1 MTVEKMSAV
10 GETVSEALE
19 KIANEM
25 SLSIQELD
33 FEIDSEQFISENGQP
48 MGLREFEVSAWKR
61 IPKEGAAEMEAWL
74 NNTFVMMGIE
84 ATVSARVSGNRLI
97 FSIESEQG
105 GQIIGRKGST
115 LRSIQALME
124 ETSTKAGYDWTFSL
138 QVAGGEERKER
149 RSRNDDRRDNRRDG
163 RRDGRRDNRR
173 GNRDDDNL
181 KRLATK
187 LANKVLET
195 SEPIVIEKELNGYQR
210 RIVHMVIKDFDGVD
224 SESFNEGEQ
233 RKIRLVLSSTDEG

>member
-1 MTVEKMSAV
+1 MEK
-10 GETVSEALE
+10 
-19 KIANEM
+19 K
-25 SLSIQELD
+25 
-33 FEIDSEQFISENGQP
+33 
-48 MGLREFEVSAWKR
+48 
-61 IPKEGAAEMEAWL
+61 
-74 NNTFVMMGIE
+74 
-84 ATVSARVSGNRLI
+84 
-97 FSIESEQG
+97 
-105 GQIIGRKGST
+105 
-115 LRSIQALME
+115 
-124 ETSTKAGYDWTFSL
+124 
-138 QVAGGEERKER
+138 KER

-195 SEPIVIEKELNGYQR
+195 SEPIVIEKGLNGYQR

>member
-19 KIANEM
+19 KIANEL
-25 SLSIQELD
+25 SLTIQELD

-48 MGLREFEVSAWKR
+48 IGLRQFEVSAWKR

-74 NNTFVMMGIE
+74 NNTFDIMGIE
-84 ATVSARVSGNRLI
+84 ANVSAKSSGNRLI
-97 FSIESEQG
+97 FFIESEQG

-115 LRSIQALME
+115 LRSIQTLME
-124 ETSTKAGYDWTFSL
+124 ETSTKSGYDWTFSL

-149 RSRNDDRRDNRRDG
+149 RPRREDRRDG
-163 RRDGRRDNRR
+163 RRENRR

-187 LANKVLET
+187 LANKVLES
-195 SEPIVIEKELNGYQR
+195 SEPIIIEKELNGYQR
-210 RIVHMVIKDFDGVD
+210 RIVHMVIKEFEGVD
-224 SESFNEGEQ
+224 SESFNDGEQ
-233 RKIRLVLSSTDEG
+233 RKIRLVLSSSDEG

>member
-25 SLSIQELD
+25 SLSIQDLD

-74 NNTFVMMGIE
+74 NNTFAIMGIE
-84 ATVSARVSGNRLI
+84 ANVSAKVCGNRLI

-105 GQIIGRKGST
+105 GHIIGRKGST
-115 LRSIQALME
+115 LRGIQALME
-124 ETSTKAGYDWTFSL
+124 ETSSKAGYDWTFSL

-149 RSRNDDRRDNRRDG
+149 RSRNDGRRDN

-224 SESFNEGEQ
+224 SESFNEDDQ
-233 RKIRLVLSSTDEG
+233 RKIRLVLSSPDEG